1 MNEMNEIE
9 CIKKTLAR
17 QIACIQEGLKMISK
31 ELNRRETNNL
41 SSLPALLEEF
51 DDILRVLEGGI
62 EC

>member
-1 MNEMNEIE
+1 MNEIE

-17 QIACIQEGLKMISK
+17 QIACIQEELKMISK
-31 ELNRRETNNL
+31 ELNRRETDDVA
-41 SSLPALLEEF
+41 SPWTLLEEF